1 MKKYDDMTVSVKAVV
16 AEFMV
21 RYFIY
26 FINGKYAGCIPFSR
40 QAKLGESPTR
50 PTEQQ
55 PDDFF
60 LNHSPST
67 SFFHLTRL

>member
-50 PTEQQ
+50 P
-55 PDDFF
+55 DDFI